1 MSGATHGE
9 VKAGHVQRGQQ
20 AVEHMPL
27 LISSWVKSFWGFWAK
42 AGLST
47 SKQKEEW

>member
-9 VKAGHVQRGQQ
+9 VKAGQVQRGQQ